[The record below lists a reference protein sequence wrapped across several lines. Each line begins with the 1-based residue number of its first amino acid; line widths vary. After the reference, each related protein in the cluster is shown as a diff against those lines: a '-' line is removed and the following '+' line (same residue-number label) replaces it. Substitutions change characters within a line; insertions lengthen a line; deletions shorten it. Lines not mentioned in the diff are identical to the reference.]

1 MTEWLDRFLHEPMAQ
16 NGWSLAFLVVL
27 AMAAVG
33 LLVVEQVRS
42 RRMFRRRDRE
52 ATVSETK
59 EPSEQEIRSAR
70 EQGMAEDMAKAQPLE
85 PSAEV
90 RPGREIDAEQE
101 ARWAAEG
108 IPDTATQLQVGDTAV
123 REVAVART
131 PFRGQMAVAGKAP
144 APAPLVNPVRVEC
157 EHCGGVGFVPGIN
170 DYLKESAAMIGD
182 GDAVVR
188 QFYTTLLN
196 DSPALA
202 YLFPSDITEPVMAT
216 RDGKGLSQREKL
228 LGALVALAENYDPG
242 SPEKMG
248 RLNAALERFGRT
260 HASFVRQDGTGWGA
274 TLEEYKAVKDAL
286 FSTLVRTVGEKWK
299 PEYASAWSQAYDY
312 AAAVMLAEQFRSGF
326 TAPRFPRR

>member
-1 MTEWLDRFLHEPMAQ
+1 MTEWLDRFFHEPMAQ
-16 NGWSLAFLVVL
+16 NGWSLAFLVAL

-33 LLVVEQVRS
+33 PLVVKQVRS
-42 RRMFRRRDRE
+42 LDMFRRRERE
-52 ATVSETK
+52 AVVDEEK
-59 EPSEQEIRSAR
+59 K
-70 EQGMAEDMAKAQPLE
+70 AEDMAAAQPLD
-85 PSAEV
+85 PPTEV
-90 RPGREIDAEQE
+90 RPAGEIDAEME

-108 IPDTATQLQVGDTAV
+108 IPDTVTRMQADATPGAVDTAV
-123 REVAVART
+123 REVPVSRT
-131 PFRGQMAVAGKAP
+131 PFRGQMAVKGKAS
-144 APAPLVNPVRVEC
+144 APAPLVNPLRVEC
-157 EHCGGVGFVPGIN
+157 EHCGGVGFVPGVN
-170 DYLKESAAMIGD
+170 DYLKESASLIGD
-182 GDAVVR
+182 GDTVVR

-196 DSPALA
+196 DAPTLA
-202 YLFPSDITEPVMAT
+202 YLFPPDITQATMTT
-216 RDGKGLSQREKL
+216 RDAKGLTQREKL

-248 RLNAALERFGRT
+248 RLDAALQRFGRS